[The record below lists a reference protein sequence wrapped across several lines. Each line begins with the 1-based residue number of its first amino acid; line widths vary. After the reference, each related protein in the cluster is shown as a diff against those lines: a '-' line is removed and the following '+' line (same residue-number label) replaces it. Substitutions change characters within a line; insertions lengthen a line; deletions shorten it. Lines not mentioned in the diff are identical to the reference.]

1 MLSDLDCSECGEK
14 RMEPKGH
21 MQDFMSNEEVQVFKL
36 GHEFLAIYSIVILW
50 RLNTFHVY
58 CFVSAIFNLKIFKDD
73 KTNK

>member
-1 MLSDLDCSECGEK
+1 
-14 RMEPKGH
+14 MEPKGH

-58 CFVSAIFNLKIFKDD
+58 CFVSAIFN
-73 KTNK
+73 